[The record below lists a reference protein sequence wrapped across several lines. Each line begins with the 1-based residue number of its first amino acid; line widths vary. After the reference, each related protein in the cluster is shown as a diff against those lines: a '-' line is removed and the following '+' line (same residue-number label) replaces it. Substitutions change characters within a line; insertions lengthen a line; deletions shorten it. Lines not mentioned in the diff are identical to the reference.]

1 MSGPDLLRLDGRV
14 ALVIGGAGT
23 IGAAIARIYAGHGAR
38 VVVADQ
44 AGDRVEQVV
53 AEITAAGGVAVGHVG
68 DLTLAEAMGAAVA
81 SADELGG
88 TDILVNCLGHYLDS
102 FEPFEENEEE
112 LWDRL
117 YRINLLPVLRATRL
131 VLAGMRERKYGRII
145 SFSSV
150 EGVRGSPYLTAYG
163 AFKGAVDAFTRSL
176 AVEAAGDNVLV
187 NAIAVD
193 KARSIQTGFY
203 RVPEEYERLI
213 PSWIPRGRYA
223 EGVDVANI
231 ALFLA
236 SDLAD
241 WVVGSTLLADG
252 GTLAAGG
259 WYRTPER
266 WTNQPLLLQYFED
279 GAANAARPP
288 SLR

>member
-1 MSGPDLLRLDGRV
+1 MSAVDPLQLQGRV
-14 ALVIGGAGT
+14 ALVTGGAGT
-23 IGAAIARIYAGHGAR
+23 IGAAIGRAYAAHGAR

-44 AGDRVEQVV
+44 AADRVEQVV
-53 AEITAAGGVAVGHVG
+53 REIGEAGGDAVGHIG
-68 DLTLAEAMGAAVA
+68 DLTVAEELAGAVA
-81 SADELGG
+81 VAEELGG
-88 TDILVNCLGHYLDS
+88 ADILVNCLGHYLDS

-112 LWDRL
+112 LWERL
-117 YRINLLPVLRATRL
+117 YRINLLPVLRASRL
-131 VLAGMRERKYGRII
+131 VLPGMRRRRFGRII

-203 RVPEEYERLI
+203 AVPPEYEHLV
-213 PSWIPRGRYA
+213 PTWIPRGRYA
-223 EGVDVANI
+223 EGEDIANI

-241 WVVGSTLLADG
+241 WMVGSTLVADG

-259 WYRTPER
+259 WYRTPQR
-266 WTNQPLLLQYFED
+266 WTNQPLLVQYFED
-279 GAANAARPP
+279 GSANAARPP
-288 SLR
+288 SLQ